1 MVPLGAAARSA
12 ERARALTAARQVA
25 PTPPGRLSRRRLLQA
40 LLGLSVLRLAAFDGS
55 GAPSVWFSRRQA
67 SPVGAEAPSTVAGP
81 QTVQA
86 AAPALETRIALRRL
100 PPIRLFIPAIALDS
114 PIVDLGVRYDQRGQ
128 LVWETAAFVVGHYVN
143 TANPGELGN
152 CVLSGHISSRSAGAV
167 FRRLPEVQ
175 VGSGVTVATADSVF
189 LYQVDEIRVVEPRAT
204 EVMDPG
210 GEPRV
215 TLITCVPDGVYTH
228 RLVVVGR
235 LV

>member
-1 MVPLGAAARSA
+1 MVPLGTAARSP
-12 ERARALTAARQVA
+12 ERARAFAAAGQVA
-25 PTPPGRLSRRRLLQA
+25 PHEPGRLSRRRLLQA
-40 LLGLSVLRLAAFDGS
+40 LLGLSVLRLAAFDRS
-55 GAPSVWFSRRQA
+55 APPGWSSRRQA
-67 SPVGAEAPSTVAGP
+67 SPATAEAPSAIAGP

-86 AAPALETRIALRRL
+86 ARPAPQTQTALRRL
-100 PPIRLFIPAIALDS
+100 PPTRLVIPAIALDS
-114 PIVDLGVRYDQRGQ
+114 PVVELGVRYDQRGQ
-128 LVWETAAFVVGHYVN
+128 LVWETAAFVVGHYAN

-175 VGSGVTVATADSVF
+175 VGSGVTVATADSMF
-189 LYQVDEIRVVEPRAT
+189 LYQVQEIRVVEPRAT